1 MTPAG
6 RCSHTIPP
14 GADQF
19 PDDHG
24 KEDSM
29 FCHQCQETMK
39 NSGCTLAK
47 GVCGK
52 PDNVSNLQDLLLFVC
67 KGIGFW
73 GHKAS
78 EAGLHTDEAAVFVTK
93 SLFATITNANFSE
106 PDFLRWIQEGLVRR
120 DELRAALAEADQSAA
135 ASAAVNAPA
144 EALWSALTPEAI
156 SVAAASGL
164 GGWMQIGNE
173 DVRSL
178 RSLVLYGL
186 KGIAAYV
193 EHAYTIGLTSQEVFS
208 FMFRALSA
216 LTDDSLSADALTA
229 LVLETGKFGVDA
241 MALLD
246 SANTGTYGSP
256 RITKVKTGTR
266 GNPGILVSGHD
277 LRDLHDL
284 LEQTKGTGIDV
295 YTHGEM
301 LPAHYYPFFEKYD
314 NLYGNYGGAWY
325 TQTSDFDSFNGP
337 VLLTSNCLV
346 PPKESYKARIF
357 TTGVVGFEGCTHIP
371 DRVGNGMKDFSALV
385 TLAGTC
391 PPPVQIEDGE
401 IVGGFA
407 HDQVFALAGPVVDA
421 VKSGAIKRFVVM
433 AGCDG
438 RQKSRGYYEDVAKEL
453 PEDAVILTA
462 GCAKYRYN
470 KLPLG
475 DIGGIPRVLDAGQCN
490 DSYSLALIALKLKEV
505 FGLEDVNQLPLS
517 FDIAWY
523 EQKAVLVLLA
533 LLHLGFKNI
542 RLGPTLPAFLSPNVA
557 AVLVNAFGIKGIAT
571 SAEDVKA
578 MMAGA

>member
-1 MTPAG
+1 M
-6 RCSHTIPP
+6 R
-14 GADQF
+14 
-19 PDDHG
+19 
-24 KEDSM
+24 
-29 FCHQCQETMK
+29 
-39 NSGCTLAK
+39 NSGCNAAK

-52 PDNVSNLQDLLLFVC
+52 TDDVANLQDLLISVC
-67 KGIGFW
+67 EGIGYW
-73 GHKAS
+73 GNKAA
-78 EAGLHTDEAAVFVTK
+78 EAGIYNEKSCVFVTK

-106 PDFLRWIQEGLVRR
+106 SDFIRWIGEGLLRR
-120 DELRAALAEADQSAA
+120 EELRAAVTAYSSVAF
-135 ASAAVNAPA
+135 ASIPSV
-144 EALWSALTPEAI
+144 ALWTANSDDAI
-156 SVAAASGL
+156 RVAAASGL
-164 GGWMQIGNE
+164 GGWLAIADE
-173 DVRSL
+173 DIRSL
-178 RSLVLYGL
+178 KSLVLYGL
-186 KGIAAYV
+186 KGIAAYA
-193 EHAYTIGLTSQEVFS
+193 EHAYTIGKSSRELFA
-208 FMFRALSA
+208 FMLRALASLA
-216 LTDDSLSADALTA
+216 DSSLGADALTA
-229 LVLETGKFGVDA
+229 LVLETGKAGVDA

-246 SANTGTYGSP
+246 SAHTGSYGSP
-256 RITKVKTGTR
+256 RITTVRTGTR
-266 GNPGILVSGHD
+266 DRPGILISGHD

-284 LEQTKGTGIDV
+284 LEQTRGSGVDV

-301 LPAHYYPFFEKYD
+301 LPAHYYPYFDKYD

-325 TQTSDFDSFNGP
+325 TQVSDFETFNGP

-357 TTGVVGFEGCTHIP
+357 TTGVVGFDGCAFIADRPEG
-371 DRVGNGMKDFSALV
+371 GMKDFSALV
-385 TLAGTC
+385 AMARTC
-391 PPPVQIEDGE
+391 KPPLMIEDGK

-407 HDQVFALAGPVVDA
+407 HDQLFALAAPIVDA

-453 PEDAVILTA
+453 PKDTVILTA

-470 KLPLG
+470 KLELG
-475 DIGGIPRVLDAGQCN
+475 EIGGIPRVLDAGQCN

-505 FGLEDVNQLPLS
+505 FGLDDVNELPLS

-542 RLGPTLPAFLSPNVA
+542 RLGPTLPGFLSANVA
-557 AVLVNAFGIKGIAT
+557 GILVKTFGIKGIA
-571 SAEDVKA
+571 SPAADVSA

>member
-1 MTPAG
+1 
-6 RCSHTIPP
+6 
-14 GADQF
+14 
-19 PDDHG
+19 
-24 KEDSM
+24 M

-39 NSGCTLAK
+39 NSGCALAK

-52 PDNVSNLQDLLLFVC
+52 TDEVANLQDLLLHAC

-73 GHKAS
+73 SAKA
-78 EAGLHTDEAAVFVTK
+78 EAAGLYDEGDAFFVDK
-93 SLFATITNANFSE
+93 CLFATITNANFSA
-106 PDFLRWIQEGLVRR
+106 DYFVAQVLAAVARR
-120 DELRAALAEADQSAA
+120 DKIRAQVEAAVAVAGKLPDAAVFQAADAAEVRKLAA
-135 ASAAVNAPA
+135 ADR
-144 EALWSALTPEAI
+144 
-156 SVAAASGL
+156 
-164 GGWMQIGNE
+164 GGWLEIANE

-193 EHAYTIGLTSQEVFS
+193 EHAYMLGKSSRKVFS
-208 FMFRALSA
+208 FMLRAMGQ
-216 LTDDSLSADALTA
+216 LTDDSLGADALTA
-229 LVLETGKFGVDA
+229 LVLETGAVGVEA

-246 SANTGTYGSP
+246 GANTGSYGSP
-256 RITKVKTGTR
+256 RITTVKTGVR
-266 GNPGILVSGHD
+266 GKPGILVSGHD

-284 LEQTKGTGIDV
+284 LEQTKGTGVDI

-314 NLYGNYGGAWY
+314 NLYANYGGAWWS
-325 TQTSDFDSFNGP
+325 QSPEIDKFHGP
-337 VLLTSNCLV
+337 VLFTSNCIV
-346 PPKESYKARIF
+346 PPKENQKARIF
-357 TTGVVGFEGCTHIP
+357 TTGVVGFDGCPHIA
-371 DRVGNGMKDFSALV
+371 DRVGEGMKDFSGLIAMAKTCAAPEPLEEPQGH
-385 TLAGTC
+385 TGT
-391 PPPVQIEDGE
+391 

-407 HDQVFALAGPVVDA
+407 HDQVFALADKVVAA

-438 RQKSRGYYEDVAKEL
+438 RHPSRGYYTDVAKEL
-453 PEDAVILTA
+453 PKDAVILTA

-470 KLPLG
+470 KLNLG

-505 FGLEDVNQLPLS
+505 FGLADVNDLPLS

-533 LLHLGFKNI
+533 LLSLGFKKI
-542 RLGPTLPAFLSPNVA
+542 RLGPTLPGFLSPGVAGVLVEKFGIMGVGEAKADVA
-557 AVLVNAFGIKGIAT
+557 A
-571 SAEDVKA
+571 
-578 MMAGA
+578 MMGGR